1 VLNHPTKKANPLRS
15 SRKPLPPL
23 VQAPVTL
30 PRLAPAS
37 HYDSYL
43 QTITPLYDTFIAAQS
58 VRPESLEQSDQ
69 FKTNANLPP
78 LESVPDLFFDPS
90 FDIANPSIWS
100 TLVNPDQLDTEDRL
114 SSHLDTLER
123 HLIHEITLRSS
134 SFFSALSNL
143 QDLHSESS
151 SCLTRITDL
160 QASLKDIGSKQA
172 QKGLEII
179 DAQERLR
186 VLRVT
191 ERNERVIAELEELVK
206 VAKGMVEA
214 GDWAGGL
221 SCLSDV
227 VQWWDRHRNEGDDLQ
242 LPLAT
247 LPALSTL
254 PDSVTRLAA
263 SIASQLQTAL
273 GSLLASVLAKSGDA
287 DFDEELFQHS
297 AQPMLRGLLRC
308 GKADGIEEIW
318 REVITTTIREG
329 SRKVCFDLQDSR
341 SLAASSGE
349 PRRRGWR

>member
-1 VLNHPTKKANPLRS
+1 M
-15 SRKPLPPL
+15 
-23 VQAPVTL
+23 QAPVTL

-58 VRPESLEQSDQ
+58 VRPESLAAPDET
-69 FKTNANLPP
+69 KVKANLPP
-78 LESVPDLFFDPS
+78 LESVPDIFFNPS
-90 FDIANPSIWS
+90 FDVASPSTWS
-100 TLVNPDQLDTEDRL
+100 TLVSSDEPNTEDQL

-151 SCLTRITDL
+151 SCLTRITEL
-160 QASLKDIGSKQA
+160 QTSLKHVGSKQA

-191 ERNERVIAELEELVK
+191 ERNERIISELDELVK

-227 VQWWDRHRNEGDDLQ
+227 VQWWDRYRDDGEDLQ
-242 LPLAT
+242 LQLAT

-254 PDSVTRLAA
+254 PASVAHLAA
-263 SIASQLQTAL
+263 SIAGQLQTAL
-273 GSLLASVLAKSGDA
+273 SSLLTSVLAKSDDA
-287 DFDEELFQHS
+287 DFDGELFRHS
-297 AQPMLRGLLRC
+297 AQPMLLGLLRC
-308 GKADGIEEIW
+308 GKAEGIEEIW
-318 REVITTTIREG
+318 REVMTTTIREG
-329 SRKVCFDLQDSR
+329 SRKVSC
-341 SLAASSGE
+341 GV
-349 PRRRGWR
+349 RGVADEEHLPVNHAEEDGDEEGRPPEARG